1 MRIKDKIIEKIA
13 RFLMKYYH
21 PRPTALKTN
30 LGIVP
35 LEFPKEG
42 GIQSHIPDADYPFP
56 GMPDEKVVGQIST
69 LKRMMPV
76 ACKYAWIALR
86 DNIPDPKLY
95 SRPVRE
101 IHRVMSII
109 REREGEKEM
118 RGKWT
123 EIRDIICMMMEFD
136 DAYRFRLMD
145 AMKEINL
152 KEFEFT
158 EADKYWAKKK
168 WKYDYGFDKEKQ

>member
-1 MRIKDKIIEKIA
+1 
-13 RFLMKYYH
+13 MKHYH
-21 PRPTALKTN
+21 PKPVALKTDVG
-30 LGIVP
+30 LVT
-35 LEFPKEG
+35 LDFPKEG
-42 GIQSHIPDADYPFP
+42 GMYSHIPGEKYPFP
-56 GMPDEKVVGQIST
+56 GMPDEKIVSQIAT

-86 DNIPDPKLY
+86 DNIPETNLY

-101 IHRVMSII
+101 VHRVMSLV
-109 REREGEKEM
+109 REREGNTEM

-123 EIRDIICMMMEFD
+123 EIRDIICMMLEFD

-158 EADKYWAKKK
+158 EADRYWATKK
-168 WKYDYGFDKEKQ
+168 WKYKFSFMKEEKK